1 MHGNASFPSVHQA
14 NVITQRLARNVLE
27 QIALR
32 SRLNGAV
39 DIFVTIERR
48 QHDNPRVLIVSP
60 NLFDYASSIELRH
73 AQIEHRHLRSM
84 PLPKLDRFT
93 SVTEIGR
100 ASCRERV

>member
-1 MHGNASFPSVHQA
+1 MHGNASFPSLHAA
-14 NVITQRLARNVLE
+14 NGIDQRLARNVLE

-32 SRLNGAV
+32 SRLNRAV

-60 NLFDYASSIELRH
+60 NLFDYAYSIELRH